1 MAERL
6 LVTGGAGFIGA
17 NFVQTTV
24 EEHPDYDVTVLD
36 ALTYAANPANLD
48 PVAKQI
54 ELVEGD
60 ICDVDLVDK
69 LTAEHDIVVNFA
81 AESHVD
87 NSIADPEPFIQTNII
102 GTFNLLKAV
111 RKYGKRFHHISTDE
125 VYGDLPLDSEER
137 FTEMSPA
144 NPSSPY
150 SATKASSEM
159 LVQAW
164 VKSYGI
170 KATTSNC
177 ANNYGPYQH
186 IEKFIPRQITNL
198 LIGEMPK
205 LYGNGLNIRE
215 WIHVD
220 DHNSAVHAIL
230 KEGRSGETYIISNES
245 GQASNK
251 EVLELIL
258 ASMGMPK
265 DMYEHVADRPGHDL
279 RYATDASKIR
289 EELGWKPKYD
299 SLAEGLGATIE
310 WYRQNRA
317 WWEPLKK
324 SVEDAYRQ
332 REKPLST

>member
-1 MAERL
+1 MI

-36 ALTYAANPANLD
+36 ALTYAANPANLY